1 MKSKNPSYNIPER
14 FLRQLW
20 INQKFSALEL
30 RTTDNQ
36 SVEII
41 SAGKSNSDAG
51 PDYANAIVRINGVI
65 YRGDVEIH
73 QRSDD
78 WFGHGHHK
86 DPKYNS
92 VILHVVFNSDPA
104 ITSTLTKSKRNI
116 PILSLEKQLDL
127 PLRSVWEKMILD
139 ERAERLQTLK
149 CYLLN
154 QDVEES
160 IIRKCL
166 NKLSIERM
174 ELKVRRFEERIKE
187 LIDEDCL
194 QIKEPPPRYGD
205 IPFGLNP
212 EELPLPAQKYS
223 IGDFRKINYWDQILY
238 EGIMEA
244 LGYSKNQESFLRLA
258 RSVRLKSIS
267 DIFINSCLES
277 REDIIESM
285 LFGAAD
291 LLPVPKKDMDSES
304 KKYIR
309 MLKSIRKE
317 CKLTSPNKSLVNS
330 DWQFFRLRPDNF
342 PTVRIAAA
350 ARLINKITLR
360 GFFKSVVQTIKNNET
375 SGKDKY
381 QIIQKMFLI
390 PSDRFWKSHYRFG
403 EKANKEIMTLIG
415 KNRADDIIL
424 NAVIPILMLYARIFK
439 DKEVRQS
446 VIKLFEI
453 SPVSAENSITKTIAQ
468 QIVRERFKLE
478 STMLQQGAIQLY
490 KFYCVEGKCSECQIG
505 RSIPNLNN

>member
-1 MKSKNPSYNIPER
+1 MKSKSPSYNIPER

-20 INQKFSALEL
+20 ANQQFSGLKL
-30 RTTDNQ
+30 QTTDNQ
-36 SVEII
+36 PIEII
-41 SAGKSNSDAG
+41 STGKSNIDAG
-51 PDYANAIVRINGVI
+51 PDYTNAIVRINEVV

-78 WFGHGHHK
+78 WFTHGHNK
-86 DPKYNS
+86 DQKYNS
-92 VILHVVFNSDPA
+92 VILHVVFNSHPV
-104 ITSTLTKSKRNI
+104 ISSTLTKSKRQI
-116 PILSLEKQLDL
+116 PILSLEKQLDS
-127 PLRSVWEKMILD
+127 PLRSLWGKMILD

-149 CYLLN
+149 CYSQN
-154 QDVEES
+154 KEVEES
-160 IIRKCL
+160 IIRKWL

-174 ELKVRRFEERIKE
+174 ELKVRSFEDRIKE

-194 QIKEPPPRYGD
+194 QIKEPQQRYGD

-223 IGDFRKINYWDQILY
+223 VSDFRKSNYWDQILY

-258 RSVRLKSIS
+258 RSVKLKSIS
-267 DIFINSCLES
+267 GIFINPYPDN

-285 LFGAAD
+285 LFVAAD
-291 LLPVPKKDMDSES
+291 LLPVPKKDMDTES

-309 MLKSIRKE
+309 FLKLIRKQYNLSF
-317 CKLTSPNKSLVNS
+317 KNKSLTNS

-342 PTVRIAAA
+342 PTIRIAAA
-350 ARLINKITLR
+350 ARIIDKIIQQGL
-360 GFFKSVVQTIKNNET
+360 FKPIVQIIKNNEMPR
-375 SGKDKY
+375 KNKY

-390 PSDRFWKSHYRFG
+390 PAVRFWKSHYRFG
-403 EKANKEIMTLIG
+403 EKANKEILTLIG

-424 NAVIPILMLYARIFK
+424 NAVIPVLMLYARIFK

-446 VIKLFEI
+446 VLKLFELF
-453 SPVSAENSITKTIAQ
+453 PASAENSITKTIAQ
-468 QIVRERFKLE
+468 QIVREKFKLE
-478 STMLQQGAIQLY
+478 SAMMQQGAIQLY
-490 KFYCVEGKCSECQIG
+490 KFYCIEGKCSDCQIG
-505 RSIPNLNN
+505 KSIPNLNN

>member
-1 MKSKNPSYNIPER
+1 MKSKNSSYNIPER

-20 INQKFSALEL
+20 MNQKFSALKL

-36 SVEII
+36 PIEII
-41 SAGKSNSDAG
+41 STGKTNTDAG
-51 PDYANAIVRINGVI
+51 PDYANAIIRINGVV

-86 DPKYNS
+86 DPKYNT
-92 VILHVVFNSDPA
+92 VILHVVFNSDPE
-104 ITSTLTKSKRNI
+104 ISSTLTKSKRLI
-116 PILSLEKQLDL
+116 PILSLEKQLDS

-149 CYLLN
+149 CYLQN
-154 QDVEES
+154 KDVEES
-160 IIRKCL
+160 IIRKWL

-205 IPFGLNP
+205 VPFGINP
-212 EELPLPAQKYS
+212 EEFPLPAQKYS
-223 IGDFRKINYWDQILY
+223 VSDFRKINYWDQILY
-238 EGIMEA
+238 EGMMEA

-267 DIFINSCLES
+267 DIFINPCPED

-309 MLKSIRKE
+309 FLKLIRKRYSLSF
-317 CKLTSPNKSLVNS
+317 KNKSLTSS

-350 ARLINKITLR
+350 ACLIKKNSEKGLLKPIVKI
-360 GFFKSVVQTIKNNET
+360 IKNNEIE
-375 SGKDKY
+375 SREKY
-381 QIIQKMFLI
+381 RMIQTIFLI
-390 PSDRFWKSHYRFG
+390 PADRFWKSHYRFG
-403 EKANKEIMTLIG
+403 ENANKEIMTLIG

-424 NAVIPILMLYARIFK
+424 NAVVPILMLYARIFK

-453 SPVSAENSITKTIAQ
+453 SPPSAENTITKTITQ
-468 QIVRERFKLE
+468 QIIREKFKLE
-478 STMLQQGAIQLY
+478 AAMLQQGAIQLY